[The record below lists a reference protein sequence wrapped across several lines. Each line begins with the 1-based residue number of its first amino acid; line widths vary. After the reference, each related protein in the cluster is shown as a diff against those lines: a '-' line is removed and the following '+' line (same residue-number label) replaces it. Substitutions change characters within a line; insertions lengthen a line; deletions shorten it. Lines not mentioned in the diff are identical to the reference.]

1 VGRDSWPVGR
11 AAWRSLPVR
20 LAAAVLCLTAA
31 GAAVITA
38 ASHQLAQHYLM
49 QQADQQLRSYASL
62 LTSRSFMIFPDAP
75 LAPDVSRP
83 PGSQLGVAVRDSSGQ
98 LLITA
103 APPAP
108 AVAASD
114 GTWLVITE
122 PIHYQPRHI
131 PFVYGAQDSSVLVS
145 STARPGSLAG
155 TLVIGVDVAGIGRT
169 TGGLARTDLAVGG
182 LAVLLMACAV
192 ACVIRRILRPL
203 AQVAQTA
210 EAAAAGDLSGRVPTR
225 ATRGSAGRLARSFN
239 HTLSRAE
246 QALAAMTTSE
256 AAARARTERLRQTVA
271 DTGQEL
277 RRPVAVLRGLAE
289 YYREN
294 RQLTPADTDRL
305 MERVDAETVQLQSLL
320 DQLPLPQPDTPT
332 PGTSAPTAS
341 HHPDPRAIS

>member
-1 VGRDSWPVGR
+1 M
-11 AAWRSLPVR
+11 A
-20 LAAAVLCLTAA
+20 LALGLTAA
-31 GAAVITA
+31 GVVA
-38 ASHQLAQHYLM
+38 ASLASQAVARGYLM
-49 QQADQQLRSYASL
+49 HQADQQLRSYADL

-83 PGSQLGVAVRDSSGQ
+83 PGSELGVAVRDSSGQ

-114 GTWLVITE
+114 GTWLVITK

-131 PFVYGAQDSSVLVS
+131 PFAYGVQDSSILVS

-182 LAVLLMACAV
+182 LALLLV
-192 ACVIRRILRPL
+192 ACGVAWAVRRTLRPL
-203 AQVAQTA
+203 AQVAGTA
-210 EAAAAGDLSGRVPTR
+210 AAAAAGELSGRAP
-225 ATRGSAGRLARSFN
+225 ACGAQGQAGRLARSLN
-239 HTLSRAE
+239 QALSRAE

-256 AAARARTERLRQTVA
+256 ATARADTERLRQTVA
-271 DTGQEL
+271 GTGQEL
-277 RRPVAVLRGLAE
+277 RRPIAVLRGMAE

-294 RQLTPADTDRL
+294 RQLTPVDTDRL
-305 MERVDAETVQLQSLL
+305 MERVEAETARLQSLV
-320 DQLPLPQPDTPT
+320 DQLPLAQPDPPASRTNPPGPGPRVPQPDLPT
-332 PGTSAPTAS
+332 K
-341 HHPDPRAIS
+341 H